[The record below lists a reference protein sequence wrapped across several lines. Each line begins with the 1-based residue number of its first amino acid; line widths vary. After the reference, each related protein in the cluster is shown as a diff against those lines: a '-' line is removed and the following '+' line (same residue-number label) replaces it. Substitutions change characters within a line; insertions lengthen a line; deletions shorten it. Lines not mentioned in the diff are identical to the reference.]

1 MSFLL
6 KCPNC
11 GSRSVNDYR
20 YGGEV
25 TARPSPGDSEET
37 WSAYFY
43 VRKNAAGLQREWWYH
58 KYGCRRWFQA
68 ERNTLNNERVG
79 DVLAGRRAR
88 AKPSGDEEMKWQSE
102 GFRPIH
108 PRS

>member
-6 KCPNC
+6 NCPNC

-43 VRKNAAGLQREWWYH
+43 VRKNVAGLQREWWYH

-68 ERNTLNNERVG
+68 ERNTLNNEVSTTFWPG
-79 DVLAGRRAR
+79 EG
-88 AKPSGDEEMKWQSE
+88 PGQSSGDE
-102 GFRPIH
+102 G
-108 PRS
+108 

>member
-6 KCPNC
+6 ICPSC
-11 GSRSVNDYR
+11 GSRSVNDFR

-25 TARPSPGDSEET
+25 TARPSPGDSEEA

-43 VRKNAAGLQREWWYH
+43 VRKNVAGLQREWWYH

-68 ERNTLNNERVG
+68 ERNTLNNRVSATFWPG
-79 DVLAGRRAR
+79 EEPGRSME
-88 AKPSGDEEMKWQSE
+88 SGA
-102 GFRPIH
+102 
-108 PRS
+108 

>member
-6 KCPNC
+6 NCPNC

-43 VRKNAAGLQREWWYH
+43 VRKNVAGLQREWWYH

-68 ERNTLNNERVG
+68 ERNTLNNEVSATFWPG
-79 DVLAGRRAR
+79 EG
-88 AKPSGDEEMKWQSE
+88 PGQSSG
-102 GFRPIH
+102 GGG
-108 PRS
+108 